1 MAEIVLF
8 HSALGLRPGVT
19 AAADRLRGAGHSV
32 HVPDYYDGEV
42 FDDLEDGLR
51 KRDELGVAEILRR
64 AREAVAGLPGGLVFA
79 GFSLGNDPA
88 ELLAAER
95 PGARGALLMHGG
107 VPIEA
112 FSEFGV
118 ERWPEGVPVQVHYA
132 AEDPWVEAEEVAALG
147 DAVRGAGASF
157 EEHSYRRL
165 GPSLRRPGPAR
176 VRSGVLGGDV
186 AARPCLPRPRR
197 RQTLSRHPTGRKSDW
212 QDGWQSTL
220 MQYSRKRSPKE
231 DQMIGRIWHGWT
243 KPDNANRYERLLK
256 EEIFPGIA
264 DKKVPGYRGIQ
275 LFRRSIDEE
284 EVEFITI
291 MWFDSWEAVKRFTG
305 EDYERAYVPS
315 KAREVL
321 ARFDER
327 SQHYEIRE
335 RLDY

>member
-19 AAADRLRGAGHSV
+19 SAADRLRKAGHSV

-42 FDDLEDGLR
+42 FDDLDDGLC

-64 AREAVAGLPGGLVFA
+64 AREAVAGLPAGLVFA

-95 PGARGALLMHGG
+95 PGARGALLMHGA

-157 EEHSYRRL
+157 EEHSYPGSGHLFADPDLPEYDRASSEAMWRRAL
-165 GPSLRRPGPAR
+165 AFLDR
-176 VRSGVLGGDV
+176 VD
-186 AARPCLPRPRR
+186 ARP
-197 RQTLSRHPTGRKSDW
+197 
-212 QDGWQSTL
+212 
-220 MQYSRKRSPKE
+220 
-231 DQMIGRIWHGWT
+231 
-243 KPDNANRYERLLK
+243 
-256 EEIFPGIA
+256 
-264 DKKVPGYRGIQ
+264 
-275 LFRRSIDEE
+275 
-284 EVEFITI
+284 
-291 MWFDSWEAVKRFTG
+291 
-305 EDYERAYVPS
+305 
-315 KAREVL
+315 
-321 ARFDER
+321 
-327 SQHYEIRE
+327 
-335 RLDY
+335 